1 MKEYSYGVV
10 PYTIYNDKIYVLV
23 SLASKKDLKY
33 GFFKGKIEENETIR
47 NCAIREFYEETG
59 IKVKSEWLDKYF
71 SQKHIQKDVGVF
83 LLDIDYIKDEKIMLN
98 KENYNFKIIEI
109 NELYNNIIKNQE
121 KILKEMILYFKDL
134 RNIKLKNRFKN

>member
-47 NCAIREFYEETG
+47 DCAIREFYEETG
-59 IKVKSEWLDKYF
+59 IKLKSEWLDKYF
-71 SQKHIQKDVGVF
+71 SQKHIQKDVGIF
-83 LLDIDYIKDEKIMLN
+83 LLDIDFIKDEKIMLN

-109 NELYNNIIKNQE
+109 NELYNKIIKNQE

>member
-10 PYTIYNDKIYVLV
+10 PYTIHNDKIYLLV

-33 GFFKGKIEENETIR
+33 GFFKGKIEQNETIKD
-47 NCAIREFYEETG
+47 CAIREFYEETG
-59 IKVKSEWLDKYF
+59 IKIETEWLDKYF

-83 LLDIDYIKDEKIMLN
+83 LLDIDYIKDEKIILN

-109 NELYNNIIKNQE
+109 NELYGNIIKNQE

-134 RNIKLKNRFKN
+134 RNIKIKNRFKN